1 MKRWAQSE
9 MQTLGL
15 QLFQKLHKRK
25 HDANHNIH
33 FLAREITQWL
43 PQGIQSLIAG
53 TYTPQHLQRYYFKGE
68 MLEQLTITDRIYQ
81 HLLLKQLKPTFKHI
95 VNQNCFHCMGPL
107 ECNMQLI
114 KFAKRYEP
122 VNTLMLFVP
131 ILLGIMH
138 RFNIIN

>member
-9 MQTLGL
+9 MQTIGL

-25 HDANHNIH
+25 HDANHNHDIH

-68 MLEQLTITDRIYQ
+68 MIESR
-81 HLLLKQLKPTFKHI
+81 
-95 VNQNCFHCMGPL
+95 
-107 ECNMQLI
+107 
-114 KFAKRYEP
+114 
-122 VNTLMLFVP
+122 
-131 ILLGIMH
+131 
-138 RFNIIN
+138 